1 MFYIVEGMYGA
12 QLVTFAAVHCETE
25 NVILSVFTIVI
36 LKIMMMVLLPC
47 WRITY
52 KKYRIY
58 VGADG
63 DDFIYADDLDLAEAE
78 KIKQEIPLHINAYAY
93 LKEVPENG

>member
-36 LKIMMMVLLPC
+36 LKIML
-47 WRITY
+47 I
-52 KKYRIY
+52 
-58 VGADG
+58 
-63 DDFIYADDLDLAEAE
+63 DLTQPTTKSCKCPVYWTASMR
-78 KIKQEIPLHINAYAY
+78 Q
-93 LKEVPENG
+93 